1 MFNKKPKDSTERF
14 GKTTAILSVLF
25 IALIGVLALTYSF
38 AAPKNGKGGR
48 NVETTSSTAAVVAD
62 SVNLYLSPSSQK
74 VPANQEFTVAVWV
87 DSKANPITAVQ
98 ANLEFDSNRMEFL
111 SIDANDSAFSVQ
123 AQSTIED
130 GVIKI
135 ARGSFTPVQGN
146 SFVAN
151 VKFRALRKTR
161 STQVSFANNSEL
173 ISSDTIKNILE
184 ATNPGTVTI
193 R

>member
-1 MFNKKPKDSTERF
+1 MFNKKPKDSAERF
-14 GKTTAILSVLF
+14 GRTTAILSILF

-38 AAPKNGKGGR
+38 AAPKNGRGGR
-48 NVETTSSTAAVVAD
+48 NTTATNEVALVAD

-74 VPANQEFTVAVWV
+74 IPADQEFTVAVWV
-87 DSKANPITAVQ
+87 DSKTNPVTAVQ
-98 ANLEFDSNRMEFL
+98 ANLEFDSSKVEFL
-111 SIDANDSAFSVQ
+111 SVDANDSAFSVQ
-123 AQSTIED
+123 AQSTLEN

-146 SFVAN
+146 AFVAN